1 MTLNST
7 PAFEFL
13 VHSPLPITHSKAW
26 TRAFTLCTEKA
37 NTLVEIP
44 NCTTHTGFEK
54 KNGNS
59 HSNRTTCSRAICPN
73 SPPPQLLFQLAV
85 YFDVRFEIT
94 DLFSSLKPNGT
105 VSLPS
110 GFPCNLS
117 YEPQPVSRPC
127 ATV

>member
-1 MTLNST
+1 MEILIPTEL
-7 PAFEFL
+7 P
-13 VHSPLPITHSKAW
+13 VHAPFVQTA
-26 TRAFTLCTEKA
+26 
-37 NTLVEIP
+37 
-44 NCTTHTGFEK
+44 
-54 KNGNS
+54 
-59 HSNRTTCSRAICPN
+59 
-73 SPPPQLLFQLAV
+73 PPQLLFQLAV

-117 YEPQPVSRPC
+117 YEPKPVSRPC

>member
-1 MTLNST
+1 MTLNSK

-13 VHSPLPITHSKAW
+13 VQLPLLITHSKTW

-37 NTLVEIP
+37 NTSVEIP
-44 NCTTHTGFEK
+44 NGTTHTGFEK
-54 KNGNS
+54 KWKFS
-59 HSNRTTCSRAICPN
+59 FQPN
-73 SPPPQLLFQLAV
+73 YLFTHHLSKQPPPPQLLFQLAV

-117 YEPQPVSRPC
+117 YEPKPVSRPC